1 MNDDYDSQL
10 MYASKMLFEG
20 SMAVATKLPGVSE
33 LKNEVLWTLQGEVL
47 WTYTGYVIRE
57 LARLLGTDNRD
68 AVEEEVLPVVIQ
80 VMLERIFNWQ
90 EGSSTQQ
97 IAQHENFLYW
107 FDEAEIGAHL
117 TTGFA
122 PAEDALAK
130 MAETGEIPGDT
141 YVTRLCRRVGTLTA
155 KDGRSELI
163 QALARE
169 TAQTYESMG
178 YEDLTASLAQAR
190 QALSKTS
197 DDGAASEAEPDTPSE
212 P

>member
-10 MYASKMLFEG
+10 LYASKMLFEG
-20 SMAVATKLPGVSE
+20 SMAVATKLPGLSE

-47 WTYTGYVIRE
+47 WTYTGYMIRE
-57 LARLLGTDNRD
+57 LARLLDIQNRE
-68 AVEEEVLPVVIQ
+68 AIEEEVLPVVIQ

-90 EGSSTQQ
+90 EGSASQQ
-97 IAQHENFLYW
+97 MTQHENFLYW

-122 PAEDALAK
+122 ASDETLAK

-141 YVTRLCRRVGTLTA
+141 YVTRLCRRVATLTA

-163 QALARE
+163 QALARD
-169 TAQTYESMG
+169 TAATYDAMG
-178 YEDLTASLAQAR
+178 YQGLTERLAEARRAEHAGGSDNPTAEDEQPT
-190 QALSKTS
+190 T
-197 DDGAASEAEPDTPSE
+197 
-212 P
+212 

>member
-1 MNDDYDSQL
+1 
-10 MYASKMLFEG
+10 MLFEG
-20 SMAVATKLPGVSE
+20 SMSVATKLPGLSE

-47 WTYTGYVIRE
+47 WTYTGYLIRE

-68 AVEEEVLPVVIQ
+68 AIEEEVLPIVIQ

-90 EGSSTQQ
+90 EGTASQQ
-97 IAQHENFLYW
+97 MAQHENFLYW
-107 FDEAEIGAHL
+107 FDEAEIGAQL

-122 PAEDALAK
+122 PTEETLAQ

-155 KDGRSELI
+155 QDGRSELI

-169 TAQTYESMG
+169 TAQTYETMG
-178 YEDLTASLAQAR
+178 YADLTERLAEAR
-190 QALSKTS
+190 RALYSS
-197 DDGAASEAEPDTPSE
+197 DGAAPDEPAQGETPGQ
-212 P
+212 